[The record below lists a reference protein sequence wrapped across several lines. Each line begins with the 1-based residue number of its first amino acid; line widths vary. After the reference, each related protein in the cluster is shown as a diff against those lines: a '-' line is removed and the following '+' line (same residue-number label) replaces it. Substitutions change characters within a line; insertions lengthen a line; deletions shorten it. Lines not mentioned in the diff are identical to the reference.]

1 MNQKHNF
8 IFGFF
13 YKCELIYQLGKT
25 PIFCTHQHAEII
37 TKFWQGLLGDAL
49 KKLPEKTIIAYD
61 YLNPPPT
68 LEEIE
73 GKRNLEEEQKE
84 WKEFC
89 RTAQYYLDRINAGM
103 EKHKRKYLIE
113 KYCLQNLVKSNY

>member
-13 YKCELIYQLGKT
+13 YKCELVYQLGKT
-25 PIFCTHQHAEII
+25 PIFCTHQHAEVI

-73 GKRNLEEEQKE
+73 SKRNLEEEQKE

>member
-13 YKCELIYQLGKT
+13 YKCELVYQLGKT

-73 GKRNLEEEQKE
+73 GKRSLQEEQKE

>member
-13 YKCELIYQLGKT
+13 HKGQLMYQLGKT
-25 PIFCTHQHAEII
+25 PIFCTHEHAEII
-37 TKFWQGLLGDAL
+37 TKFWEGLLGDAL
-49 KKLPEKTIIAYD
+49 KKLPDKTFIAYD
-61 YLNPPPT
+61 YLNPKPSPAE
-68 LEEIE
+68 LER
-73 GKRNLEEEQKE
+73 KRNLEEEQKE

>member
-13 YKCELIYQLGKT
+13 YKCKLVYQLGKT